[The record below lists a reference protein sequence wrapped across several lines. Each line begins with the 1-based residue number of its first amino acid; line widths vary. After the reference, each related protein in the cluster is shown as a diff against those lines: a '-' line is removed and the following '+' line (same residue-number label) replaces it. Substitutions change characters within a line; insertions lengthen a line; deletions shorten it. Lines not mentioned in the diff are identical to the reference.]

1 VRTLDVH
8 DNDKV
13 SPVNNIT
20 QEVDLEPLKKQIIT
34 DMEKKIEESNAKLVM
49 AVDNKLEETDKDIVQ
64 VKKVLGFM
72 LDSGFENEGL
82 DMRK

>member
-13 SPVNNIT
+13 SPVNNIK